1 MSDLSV
7 VAPVSPALSA
17 YRSVMEDL
25 KANRGSEHDGTD
37 VLREISDATDDL
49 VIGWFREMCAN
60 EEFDPKETTHCA
72 LMALGGYGRREMAPG
87 SDVDLMLLHEAGL
100 DSRLAE
106 AFTKF
111 SHLFFDAR
119 LPLGASVRS
128 LEGALQ
134 FTDEDMES
142 QTAML
147 ESRFLYG
154 SRDLAERFVPAIGK
168 QVKKR
173 ARKYLDR
180 KIAERNDRLASF
192 GNSINV
198 QEPDLKESPGG
209 LRDYHQGIWL
219 ASIREGRKMS
229 VPLLVHVGYIG
240 TRDERRLNDALDR
253 LFRFRCRLH
262 WMVQGNSDLMRMDIQ
277 QQLAAE
283 LGYRDNDRGLAEE
296 RMMRDYY
303 AAASVVRNFADTV
316 TDRCR
321 LKPRWWTW
329 MLRERKQAL
338 ADGFYTRGDE
348 LCIPDDLHFFEND
361 PSRCLELFVHSAR
374 TGSRLSHEAERA
386 VTDNRGLIDARLM
399 KSSRAIRAVRSL
411 LELDAPIAPALRAMD
426 QLGVLQRVFPEWEHI
441 RSLVRHDL
449 LHRYTV
455 DEHTLLA
462 LGYLETFG
470 EQETDFS
477 KERLGLYE
485 GLADRALMR
494 LLVFTHDIGKGY
506 NRGHHEVGAELGEKI
521 ARRLRFSESSI
532 ESLVF
537 LVKNHLVMS
546 HSSQRQ
552 DVSDPH
558 VCAEF
563 AEFMESTERLVMLY
577 LLTHVDVCAVRPDMM
592 SAWKNHL
599 LWQLYTGTRRVLDD
613 PSGERTRPDEVMARR
628 VKRAEEALGER
639 FAPEVLREHLEQLPR
654 DYPYRHDVETIA
666 AHIELIQS
674 FDGKSPAIDFRDHVN
689 PAYQRVIVVTKD
701 RVGLFLRLCM
711 AMLLENFSIE
721 RAYLNTRSDGVVCNE
736 LVISDQVSP
745 VRDARGGRQILRD
758 RIRSLLE
765 TEGDPPRL
773 PRPLGRQATY
783 WGRYDTQVTVYN
795 ELSAAHNV
803 VDIRTVDRPGLLLAI
818 TEVFSEMQ
826 LSIHYANLIT
836 EGDRVVDVFYLTDS
850 KGCKVTDRGI
860 LTQLKERLR
869 TALAEPASA

>member
-399 KSSRAIRAVRSL
+399 KSSRAIRAS
-411 LELDAPIAPALRAMD
+411 
-426 QLGVLQRVFPEWEHI
+426 
-441 RSLVRHDL
+441 
-449 LHRYTV
+449 
-455 DEHTLLA
+455 
-462 LGYLETFG
+462 
-470 EQETDFS
+470 
-477 KERLGLYE
+477 
-485 GLADRALMR
+485 
-494 LLVFTHDIGKGY
+494 
-506 NRGHHEVGAELGEKI
+506 
-521 ARRLRFSESSI
+521 
-532 ESLVF
+532 
-537 LVKNHLVMS
+537 
-546 HSSQRQ
+546 
-552 DVSDPH
+552 
-558 VCAEF
+558 
-563 AEFMESTERLVMLY
+563 
-577 LLTHVDVCAVRPDMM
+577 
-592 SAWKNHL
+592 
-599 LWQLYTGTRRVLDD
+599 
-613 PSGERTRPDEVMARR
+613 
-628 VKRAEEALGER
+628 
-639 FAPEVLREHLEQLPR
+639 
-654 DYPYRHDVETIA
+654 
-666 AHIELIQS
+666 
-674 FDGKSPAIDFRDHVN
+674 
-689 PAYQRVIVVTKD
+689 
-701 RVGLFLRLCM
+701 
-711 AMLLENFSIE
+711 
-721 RAYLNTRSDGVVCNE
+721 
-736 LVISDQVSP
+736 
-745 VRDARGGRQILRD
+745 
-758 RIRSLLE
+758 
-765 TEGDPPRL
+765 
-773 PRPLGRQATY
+773 
-783 WGRYDTQVTVYN
+783 
-795 ELSAAHNV
+795 
-803 VDIRTVDRPGLLLAI
+803 AI
-818 TEVFSEMQ
+818 TSR
-826 LSIHYANLIT
+826 SI
-836 EGDRVVDVFYLTDS
+836 GPCS
-850 KGCKVTDRGI
+850 
-860 LTQLKERLR
+860 
-869 TALAEPASA
+869 TAC